1 MRVWALLWVVLAC
14 ASCDSPAQT
23 TLRFWTMGREGEV
36 VQELLPE
43 FERENPGIRVDVQQI
58 PWSAAH
64 EKLLTAHVGRATPDV
79 AQLGNTWIAEF
90 VALDALE
97 ALDPWIDASASVARE
112 TSFEGIWDTNVIE
125 GVCHGIPWY
134 VDTRVL
140 FYRKDVLAAAGFA
153 TMPTT
158 WSEWEASMHAV
169 RRHVGPDRF
178 AILLPINEWTQAV
191 ILGLQAGSPLLGGE
205 WSHGAFS
212 EPAFR
217 RAFEFY
223 TRLYQTGLAPP
234 VANTEISNLYQEF
247 ERGYFSMYITGPWNV
262 GEFRR
267 RLPAELQDA
276 WDTAPLPGPD
286 GAESGV
292 SLAGG
297 SSLVVFRESPRKRE
311 AWKLIEFLAR
321 ADTQRRFYELTG
333 NLPASRQAWTDGR
346 LQDEPKMRAFWEQL
360 QRVVS
365 TPKIPEWELIATR
378 VLERAELAA
387 RGAAPPDSALML
399 LDRDVDRVLEKR
411 RWLLERRDVARAENA
426 R

>member
-112 TSFEGIWDTNVIE
+112 ASFEGIWDTNVIE

-140 FYRKDVLAAAGFA
+140 FYRKDVLAAAGFE

-276 WDTAPLPGPD
+276 WDTAPLPGPV

-333 NLPASRQAWTDGR
+333 NLPASRRAWTDGR

-387 RGAAPPDSALML
+387 RGAAPPDSALKL

-411 RWLLERRDVARAENA
+411 RWLLERRDVARAESA

>member
-1 MRVWALLWVVLAC
+1 
-14 ASCDSPAQT
+14 
-23 TLRFWTMGREGEV
+23 
-36 VQELLPE
+36 
-43 FERENPGIRVDVQQI
+43 
-58 PWSAAH
+58 
-64 EKLLTAHVGRATPDV
+64 
-79 AQLGNTWIAEF
+79 
-90 VALDALE
+90 
-97 ALDPWIDASASVARE
+97 
-112 TSFEGIWDTNVIE
+112 
-125 GVCHGIPWY
+125 
-134 VDTRVL
+134 
-140 FYRKDVLAAAGFA
+140 VLAAAGFE